1 MPGQSLSQKDRA
13 IHAAF
18 CAPTLLAPPSP
29 PMRSL
34 AHLHASAAMLLPGA
48 MLAATI
54 AAAAAF
60 LASHYG
66 APAMLFA
73 LLLGMAFNF
82 LSQDGTCRAGV
93 DFAARFILRLGVGLL
108 GMRIVLDDLAQIG
121 ILGACVL
128 IGLIALTITTGFL
141 AAPLFGRKWR
151 FALLTG
157 GAVAIC
163 GASAALAIAAVIP
176 VNDKSER
183 NTLFTVI
190 AVTALSTIAMVIY
203 PLLFQALNFSDLQQ
217 GFLIGA
223 TIHDVAQVV
232 GAGFSVSDQAGE
244 IATVTKLFRVA
255 MLPLVL
261 IVIVLVLRATG
272 LNSGKGKIALV
283 PWFMAL
289 VALGSLVD
297 LPQDVVAQV
306 NIVSRACLITA
317 IAALGI
323 KTSLKSLTAVGAGHL
338 AIVVIETLALLG
350 LAIAAML
357 WLDLMWQP

>member
-1 MPGQSLSQKDRA
+1 MLSLVRFRA
-13 IHAAF
+13 
-18 CAPTLLAPPSP
+18 
-29 PMRSL
+29 R
-34 AHLHASAAMLLPGA
+34 SAALLPGL

-60 LASHYG
+60 LATHYG

-82 LSQDGTCRAGV
+82 LYHEGPCRAGV
-93 DFAARFILRLGVGLL
+93 DFAAKFILRLGVGLL
-108 GMRIVLDDLAQIG
+108 GMRIVLEDLAQIG
-121 ILGACVL
+121 VAGAAVL
-128 IGLIALTITTGFL
+128 IGLITLTMTTGFL

-176 VNDKSER
+176 ANDKSER

-203 PLLFQALNFSDLQQ
+203 PLLFQALDFSELQQ

-261 IVIVLVLRATG
+261 IAIVLVLRGTG
-272 LNSGKGKIALV
+272 LSAGQGKIALV

-289 VALGSLVD
+289 FLALVALGSAVD
-297 LPQDVVAQV
+297 LPQDLVAQV
-306 NIVSRACLITA
+306 NTVSRACLITA

-323 KTSLKSLTAVGAGHL
+323 KTSLKSLTAVGGGHL

-350 LAIAAML
+350 LAVAAMV
-357 WLDLMWQP
+357 WLDLL